1 MPPPVV
7 KIWSAVRSSSRAH
20 GVANWQLGS
29 KPAGSSFST
38 PRRSNNSFAAP
49 SPLRRNCGDHSGTTL
64 PLQTNEQ
71 RLWSST
77 RPIRGS
83 IGAQFASGALV
94 SDEVQHHR
102 ERSYWDRN
110 MKETKRGEPNGRA
123 DTKLSAD
130 SSRRRL
136 DSPKSAV
143 GEFGLVDTPLA
154 QLVNSVEQK
163 FGGMS
168 SSTS

>member
-1 MPPPVV
+1 
-7 KIWSAVRSSSRAH
+7 
-20 GVANWQLGS
+20 
-29 KPAGSSFST
+29 
-38 PRRSNNSFAAP
+38 
-49 SPLRRNCGDHSGTTL
+49 
-64 PLQTNEQ
+64 
-71 RLWSST
+71 
-77 RPIRGS
+77 
-83 IGAQFASGALV
+83 
-94 SDEVQHHR
+94 
-102 ERSYWDRN
+102 